1 MSENSNTQAKS
12 YRNLLIFVL
21 AFQALLATGWIVFD
35 NYNNYVENPDQIGLS
50 SLVASATGIVLVIII
65 WVLLSGA
72 EKDVRQAK
80 QSAIEDEEKN
90 QNELST
96 PQDETLEVSS
106 TTETSALVYDSP
118 SDFIDKVKFK
128 INASEVA
135 IWQFNSDK
143 STLLLKL
150 GDASVNEIEYP
161 DSNIILEK
169 FDDSTLI
176 DINIEEYSSLK
187 DILAFSSEKS
197 FLILPL
203 KSEGEYAG
211 MLTVS
216 KDLQNWS
223 AWEKD
228 YLLRATPFAQLF
240 LKYYSVSEKLEVVEK
255 ESQDAQFF
263 QDYPDFAIATIE
275 VSQPFHKDELTVEE
289 AFKVLVDSAV
299 IKKNSGYVEFFN
311 EKALFEILGFDVFRS
326 FLNNEFELKNEK
338 LALGTY
344 AGEENFLFSL
354 KGITSY
360 ARLEQIQFIAVR
372 YTEIQNEKNIYSEL
386 IEQSSDIFIT
396 LDNEFHIQFLNK
408 SAEELFGIT
417 TSESGNL
424 NILSFLPEE
433 NYDAFKNALTDCSEN
448 DKRNYLKEL
457 PFRNKQYQTELFDCV
472 IYKLPATY
480 KNSIALELRII
491 EERLAM
497 EDEFEKKENFLS
509 DILNITDE
517 VITIVDKDGKIL
529 YESENMNKQFGYNQ
543 AERQG
548 AYGFDYIAPEFTQKV
563 HDDFTKVKDFP
574 SFQGNRVVRFLSK
587 QGVWEN
593 IILKQVNLVENP
605 FVQGIALKFAKTD
618 ATQEIVREKNE
629 RNEVLEELL
638 NHSPRVYIMLDT
650 DFNIVFINDT
660 IKDMYGL
667 EANALIGNSFYEHIH
682 PNEKQAIKSNIQFVQ
697 ANPRELLNATF
708 YFKNDKGVW
717 RKSESTINA
726 LQRKNEISGYLIQ
739 LDDITDVTNKET
751 DFEFRAKFYN
761 SMLSSL
767 NSIVV
772 FTDFSANIK
781 YANPVTKQLIGYQLR
796 GNLKDR
802 LHSTSHTNL
811 INALEE
817 VEMDISLTKEVSI
830 MIIDKEGNWKKALVS
845 VKNAKSHSNFK
856 GAILEIKFSVN
867 DEKTE
872 ETKNGVHQSI
882 LNSEKAALTWL
893 NQHTTEGVALFKKD
907 GSIFYKNKQ
916 LENLLNTS
924 IINSQ
929 SIKNGVKQE
938 ERDNLLSLF
947 NRIAELEEQ
956 TVEGNFFLQDLSTQK
971 SLKFKFTNLLNEMY
985 VNAIELTVVENEE
998 EPELESEEEIYS
1010 NSENTFIETQQE
1022 FEAENVF
1029 AAPTET
1035 VQEVETEIAEEVVS
1049 ENTVI
1054 EVEQNTEVET
1064 PQQEFEETVLETTDT
1079 VEEEIVEQNPIFEYK
1094 EERITPATPTPI
1106 EGDPEFIDVNDIL
1119 ESSINK
1125 FENEFV
1131 GDTVI
1136 RKEFKTDNW
1145 IVSPRTF
1152 IENIFDNIFD
1162 FLASSSSNTGQ
1173 IMVTAQK
1180 ADNFSF
1186 FTISEN
1192 FSENS
1197 LRKVADNFK
1206 TGELPDGAIKNLYDL
1221 NVILESH
1228 NGKIKIQSETDKGI
1242 SINVQLPGKIG
1253 VSF

>member
-1 MSENSNTQAKS
+1 MSETSNTQAKS

-21 AFQALLATGWIVFD
+21 AFHALLATGWIVYD

-72 EKDVRQAK
+72 EKDVK
-80 QSAIEDEEKN
+80 QVSQNSTEPEEEN
-90 QNELST
+90 QDELST
-96 PQDETLEVSS
+96 PQDDQQELTK
-106 TTETSALVYDSP
+106 TTESSLLVYDSP
-118 SDFIDKVKFK
+118 TDFINNVKFK

-135 IWQFNSDK
+135 IWQYNAENS
-143 STLLLKL
+143 SLTLKL
-150 GDASVNEIEYP
+150 GESSVQEIEYP
-161 DSNIILEK
+161 DSNILLEK
-169 FDDSTLI
+169 FNESTLI
-176 DINIEEYSSLK
+176 DINDSEYSSLK
-187 DILAFSSEKS
+187 DISAFSENS
-197 FLILPL
+197 FLIAPL
-203 KSEGEYAG
+203 KSEGEYTG

-216 KDLQNWS
+216 KELQSWS
-223 AWEKD
+223 EWEKD

-240 LKYYSVSEKLEVVEK
+240 LKYYLVSEKLEVVEK
-255 ESQDAQFF
+255 GSQSTQYL
-263 QDYPDFAIATIE
+263 QDYPDFAVATIE
-275 VSQPFHKDELTVEE
+275 VNQPFHKDELTTEE
-289 AFKVLVDSAV
+289 AFKILEDSAV
-299 IKKNSGYVEFFN
+299 IKKNNGYAEFFDD
-311 EKALFEILGFDVFRS
+311 KALFEILGLDVFRS
-326 FLNNEFELKNEK
+326 FLSNDFELKNEK

-344 AGEENFLFSL
+344 SGEENFLFSL

-360 ARLEQIQFIAVR
+360 ARLEQIHFIAVR

-386 IEQSSDIFIT
+386 IEKSSDIFLT

-408 SAEELFGIT
+408 SAEDLFGIK
-417 TSESGNL
+417 SGDSSNL
-424 NILSFLPEE
+424 NMLSFLPEE
-433 NYDAFKNALTDCSEN
+433 NYDTFKNALIDCSEN
-448 DKRNYLKEL
+448 DKRNYLKEI

-517 VITIVDKDGKIL
+517 VITIVDKEGKIL

-548 AYGFDYIAPEFTQKV
+548 GYGFDYIAPEFTQKV
-563 HDDFTKVKDFP
+563 HEDFTKVKDFP

-605 FVQGIALKFAKTD
+605 FVQGIVLKFAKTD

-650 DFNIVFINDT
+650 EFNIVFINDT

-667 EANALIGNSFYEHIH
+667 DANTLIGNSFYEYVH
-682 PNEKQAIKSNIQFVQ
+682 PNEMQAIKSNIQFVQ

-708 YFKNDKGVW
+708 YFKNDKAIW
-717 RKSESTINA
+717 RKSDSTINA
-726 LQRKNEISGYLIQ
+726 LQKKNEISGYLIQ
-739 LDDITDVTNKET
+739 LEDVTDVANKET

-767 NSIVV
+767 NNIVI

-781 YANPVTKQLIGYQLR
+781 YANPVTKQLLGYQLR

-811 INALEE
+811 INALED
-817 VEMDISLTKEVSI
+817 VENDISLTKEVSI
-830 MIIDKEGNWKKALVS
+830 MIIDKEGNWRKAEVC
-845 VKNAKSHSNFK
+845 VKNAKSYSNFK
-856 GAILEIKFSVN
+856 GAILEIIFSVN
-867 DEKTE
+867 DGKAE
-872 ETKNGVHQSI
+872 ETKNGVHQDISI
-882 LNSEKAALTWL
+882 SEKAALTWL
-893 NQHTTEGVALFKKD
+893 NQHTTEGVALFKRD

-924 IINSQ
+924 IVNSQ
-929 SIKNGVKQE
+929 SIKNAVKLE

-947 NRIAELEEQ
+947 NKIAESEEQ
-956 TVEGNFFLQDLSTQK
+956 YVEGNFFLQDLSTQK
-971 SLKFKFTNLLNEMY
+971 SLRFKFTNLLDEMY

-998 EPELESEEEIYS
+998 EQELESEEDTYS
-1010 NSENTFIETQQE
+1010 SSENTFIETQKE

-1029 AAPTET
+1029 VAPIET
-1035 VQEVETEIAEEVVS
+1035 IQEVETESAEDLVS
-1049 ENTVI
+1049 DNTALEI
-1054 EVEQNTEVET
+1054 EQKTEEEI
-1064 PQQEFEETVLETTDT
+1064 PKQEFEETVSETTNIE
-1079 VEEEIVEQNPIFEYK
+1079 EEEILEQNPIFEYK
-1094 EERITPATPTPI
+1094 DEVITPTKPTPI
-1106 EGDPEFIDVNDIL
+1106 DGDPEFIDVNDIL
-1119 ESSINK
+1119 ENSIKK
-1125 FENEFV
+1125 FESEFV

-1152 IENIFDNIFD
+1152 IEDIFNNIFD
-1162 FLASSSSNTGQ
+1162 FLASSSSNSGQ

-1206 TGELPDGAIKNLYDL
+1206 TGELPDSAIKNLYDL